1 MTSHNRR
8 NSSKLFH
15 RHDKTVLSASRPLRR
30 CELDN
35 SRQLKTVADRKY
47 EVWTRSEQS
56 SNSHRHMIPD
66 KTKPSRLPV
75 DRHRDA
81 SQARSDVVRHAK
93 CKHAVD
99 CCTRL
104 NLNFLR
110 DEGDLSA
117 NCSDFAGRS
126 RDSIH
131 TAWYDTGVKR
141 ELLDAVK
148 ARKLA
153 YHGHST
159 KKQGSGLEK

>member
-1 MTSHNRR
+1 MYLAYSHAYPPSLTLVSLAAFCHYCPEPISRHTAECIDASMTSHNRR

-66 KTKPSRLPV
+66 KTKQSRLPV

-99 CCTRL
+99 CCT
-104 NLNFLR
+104 
-110 DEGDLSA
+110 
-117 NCSDFAGRS
+117 
-126 RDSIH
+126 
-131 TAWYDTGVKR
+131 
-141 ELLDAVK
+141 
-148 ARKLA
+148 
-153 YHGHST
+153 
-159 KKQGSGLEK
+159 